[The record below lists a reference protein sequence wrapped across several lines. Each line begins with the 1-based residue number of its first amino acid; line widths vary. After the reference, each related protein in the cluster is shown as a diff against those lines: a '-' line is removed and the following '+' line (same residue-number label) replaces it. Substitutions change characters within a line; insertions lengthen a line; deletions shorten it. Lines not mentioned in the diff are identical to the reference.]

1 MTTLTRSTL
10 KASTSLIATMTYNQP
25 QLVNDLAEILCPYL
39 MVIDNGSVPA
49 LAAPTKLAY
58 DVLRVPEN
66 RYFAG
71 GWNYAMPSLRAKWVV
86 MLNDDIT
93 GISLEMID
101 ALIDRAE
108 DADYAA
114 ISPAF
119 NSPHVHMQP
128 KGEGLHRVASIDW
141 VAAIVRKDAWDAVG
155 GFDAVNFPGYGCDL
169 DIAYK
174 FKQLG
179 YRLAV
184 DDSWVI
190 HHAGGTAAILGGTQ
204 GIQGNV
210 VGMNAAFQRLYG
222 VGDWVEFTQKF
233 L

>member
-1 MTTLTRSTL
+1 
-10 KASTSLIATMTYNQP
+10 MTYNQP
-25 QLVNDLAEILCPYL
+25 GLIDGLAERLHPFL
-39 MVIDNGSVPA
+39 TVLDNGSNPPIS
-49 LAAPTKLAY
+49 APSRLPY
-58 DVLRVPEN
+58 HIIRVPEN

-71 GWNYAMPSLRAKWVV
+71 GWNYAMPQIRTAWVA

-101 ALIDRAE
+101 SLVDEAE
-108 DADYAA
+108 AHGYAA

-119 NSPHVHMQP
+119 NSPHTHMQP
-128 KGEGLHRVASIDW
+128 AGLGLHRVSSIDW
-141 VAAIVRKDAWDAVG
+141 VAVLVRKEAWDAVG
-155 GFDAVNFPGYGCDL
+155 GFDAVSFPGYGCDL

-184 DDSWVI
+184 DDRHVI
-190 HHAGGTAAILGGTQ
+190 HHMGGTAAIAGGTQ
-204 GIQGNV
+204 TVQGNV
-210 VGMNAAFQRLYG
+210 TSMNQSFQRLYG
-222 VGDWVEFTQKF
+222 VKDWVEFTQKY